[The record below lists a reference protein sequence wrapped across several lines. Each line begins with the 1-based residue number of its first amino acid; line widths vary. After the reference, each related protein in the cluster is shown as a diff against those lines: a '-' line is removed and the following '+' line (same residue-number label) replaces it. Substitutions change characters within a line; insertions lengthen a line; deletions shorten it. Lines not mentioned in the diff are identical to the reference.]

1 MELADLTAYAK
12 SKYDIPEELN
22 WIGFAGLSAM
32 HHPVSKKLIAV
43 LMRQW
48 DTESG
53 TEIQKCDLRCG
64 RMDYRRMRYPYITEP
79 TREKGGDWIGI
90 DFTQQTDQKL
100 VMSLFDVAYNI
111 NSPSIAT
118 THAPIVEVQQPN
130 NQKVYTDTPI
140 NFANRPKP
148 SKSLYVTPD
157 KITEMKRLYEYSMYN
172 LDEARSKNFYRQ
184 GKFMEDFE
192 DDAPATVFCSY
203 YYPTYH
209 DLNILELRAYFTWRT
224 QLRRG
229 NIQPIAPSLAYIYIY
244 ELLNGIGATSAE
256 DALAKLQSF
265 EANYLE
271 RFGNGNIK
279 NNFRRWMFD
288 FAIINNLPKATA
300 LQYAPEELKFE
311 QAIGT
316 MHDQEAHTDDEILA
330 ALGVA
335 VKKDFF
341 KSPVIKK
348 QGDKGKK
355 YFAGVC
361 RILKDELANTIF
373 GAQKIV
379 GWKPLNNAIYHPDK
393 NKPDFDYEIFPT
405 LKYKHSSGVWQVQH
419 YDYNYYNQ
427 LMLKNFVSAV
437 DLKLRQHFHTG
448 SPLKE
453 SEAYR
458 QFYPSID
465 RAIHQLDEE
474 SKPKITVN
482 LQSLSQIREDSATTR
497 DSLLTDEDRDNGVI
511 ATATVETL
519 RATSQ
524 NGNPNTIVGN
534 NMGNV
539 MGNVM
544 ESVVESVANE
554 TLHATSLQP
563 TAANTAATNTA
574 APPNESIEIQILRA
588 LLADGDASAIIKA
601 NHLMPSIAAEKI
613 NEMFY
618 DQFADNIVDCD
629 GAKIWIIDDY
639 KDDIKI

>member
-12 SKYDIPEELN
+12 EKFNIAEEFRWSELP
-22 WIGFAGLSAM
+22 GLSVLC
-32 HHPVSKKLIAV
+32 HPVSKKSVAL

-64 RMDYRRMRYPYITEP
+64 RMDIRRFNRPYITNP
-79 TREKGGDWIGI
+79 TRAKGDDWVGI
-90 DFTQQTDQKL
+90 DFNSNTDTRM
-100 VMSLFDVAYNI
+100 VCALFDLAYNI
-111 NSPSIAT
+111 NSPALAT
-118 THAPIVEVQQPN
+118 APAPIVEVQQPD
-130 NQKVYTDTPI
+130 NQKVYTDTPL
-140 NFANRPKP
+140 NFANRPK
-148 SKSLYVTPD
+148 STKSLYVTPD

-172 LDEARSKNFYRQ
+172 LDEGRNKNFYRQ
-184 GKFMEDFE
+184 GKFMEDYE
-192 DDAPATVFCSY
+192 DDAPAPVFCSY

-229 NIQPIAPSLAYIYIY
+229 NFQQITPSLAYIYIY
-244 ELLNGIGATSAE
+244 ELLNCIGATSPE
-256 DALAKLQSF
+256 DALAKLQTF
-265 EANYLE
+265 EAKYLE
-271 RFGNGNIK
+271 QFGNTNLK

-316 MHDQEAHTDDEILA
+316 MHDQQAHTDDEILA
-330 ALGVA
+330 ALGAA

-341 KSPVIKK
+341 KSPVVKK

-361 RILKDELANTIF
+361 RILTDELDKTIF
-373 GAQKIV
+373 GEQKIV
-379 GWKPLNNAIYHPDK
+379 GWKPLNNAIYYSDRT
-393 NKPDFDYEIFPT
+393 KPDFDYEIFPT
-405 LKYKHSSGVWQVQH
+405 LKYKHRSGVWQVQH

-427 LMLKNFVSAV
+427 LMLKNFVNAV

-465 RAIHQLDEE
+465 RAIRQLDEE

-482 LQSLSQIREDSATTR
+482 LQSLSQIREDSASTR
-497 DSLLTDEDRDNGVI
+497 DSLLTEEDRDDTTVENAEI
-511 ATATVETL
+511 STDTHTVETT
-519 RATSQ
+519 A
-524 NGNPNTIVGN
+524 
-534 NMGNV
+534 
-539 MGNVM
+539 
-544 ESVVESVANE
+544 E
-554 TLHATSLQP
+554 TAAIETFQETSLQQQ
-563 TAANTAATNTA
+563 TA
-574 APPNESIEIQILRA
+574 APIEIQILRA
-588 LLADGDASAIIKA
+588 ILADGDASAIIKA

-629 GAKIWIIDDY
+629 GAKITIVEDY
-639 KDDIKI
+639 EDMLRSQI